1 MQNSLA
7 QQIIKISIN
16 VYTESHRPH
25 MKNPLL
31 LYQIISISSIEFEI
45 FLKTWYFSSK
55 TQNNVILCS
64 LNRIRPIVN
73 RLLFFSWYVKLQEGE
88 DIVRKIALPPLMFL
102 HIFSRHNLFKT
113 VVLTS
118 IDIWIFIDDIALID
132 SGLHWYDIDM
142 LFDNDMHRLYCFNI
156 K

>member
-1 MQNSLA
+1 
-7 QQIIKISIN
+7 
-16 VYTESHRPH
+16 